1 VAPSSGQSARRSR
14 RGRPPEAE
22 REPRRQAA
30 LAAAAAEITER
41 GYAALTML
49 AVARRAG
56 SSKESLYAWFGSK
69 DGMVAELI
77 RQQAAQTNQAVEAAL
92 RDDREPRDVLRLIVG
107 NLLDLLV
114 GETSL
119 ALNRAAMASPELAT
133 VLLRHGRHTTG
144 PLVERYLAKLA
155 RDGIID
161 ADDPAEAFRLLYGLV
176 IQDTQIRALLGE
188 EAPTRSQRTAQ
199 AEVAVGRF
207 LALTTDGRTGAS

>member
-1 VAPSSGQSARRSR
+1 
-14 RGRPPEAE
+14 
-22 REPRRQAA
+22 
-30 LAAAAAEITER
+30 
-41 GYAALTML
+41 
-49 AVARRAG
+49 
-56 SSKESLYAWFGSK
+56 
-69 DGMVAELI
+69 
-77 RQQAAQTNQAVEAAL
+77 
-92 RDDREPRDVLRLIVG
+92 
-107 NLLDLLV
+107 
-114 GETSL
+114 
-119 ALNRAAMASPELAT
+119 MASPELAT

-155 RDGIID
+155 RDGVID